1 MRLSSSAINTNLN
14 SQRYIASGP
23 GFFTPIFYIYCLY
36 GVNMRKLFIAALVIL
51 PLTACTT
58 YGNKSLKDESQQTVK
73 NKIVKGKTTQQDV
86 INAFGEPQTRAT
98 NDGQEMWSYSS
109 MSGESQISN
118 YIPGLALLKNSNT
131 AHMNSL
137 EIWFKGNV
145 VDRYNFSQTASKVS
159 KGLLD

>member
-1 MRLSSSAINTNLN
+1 MK
-14 SQRYIASGP
+14 
-23 GFFTPIFYIYCLY
+23 
-36 GVNMRKLFIAALVIL
+36 KLFIAALVIL

-73 NKIVKGKTTQQDV
+73 TKIVKGKTTQQDV

-131 AHMNSL
+131 ARMYSL
-137 EIWFKGNV
+137 DIWFKGNV

-159 KGLLD
+159 RGLLD

>member
-1 MRLSSSAINTNLN
+1 MK
-14 SQRYIASGP
+14 
-23 GFFTPIFYIYCLY
+23 
-36 GVNMRKLFIAALVIL
+36 KLFIAALVIL

-73 NKIVKGKTTQQDV
+73 AKIVKGKTTQQDV

-118 YIPGLALLKNSNT
+118 YIPGLALLKNSST

-137 EIWFKGNV
+137 DIWFKGNV

-159 KGLLD
+159 RGLLE

>member
-1 MRLSSSAINTNLN
+1 MK
-14 SQRYIASGP
+14 
-23 GFFTPIFYIYCLY
+23 
-36 GVNMRKLFIAALVIL
+36 KLFIAALVSL

-73 NKIVKGKTTQQDV
+73 AKIVKGKTTQQDV

-118 YIPGLALLKNSNT
+118 YIPGLALLKNSNM

-145 VDRYNFSQTASKVS
+145 VERYNFSQTASKVS
-159 KGLLD
+159 RGLLE

>member
-1 MRLSSSAINTNLN
+1 MKK
-14 SQRYIASGP
+14 
-23 GFFTPIFYIYCLY
+23 
-36 GVNMRKLFIAALVIL
+36 MFIAALVIL

-73 NKIVKGKTTQQDV
+73 SKIVKGKTTQQDV

-118 YIPGLALLKNSNT
+118 YIPGLALLKNSST

-137 EIWFKGNV
+137 EIWFKGDV
-145 VDRYNFSQTASKVS
+145 VDRYSFSQTASKVS

>member
-1 MRLSSSAINTNLN
+1 MKKML
-14 SQRYIASGP
+14 IA
-23 GFFTPIFYIYCLY
+23 
-36 GVNMRKLFIAALVIL
+36 VLVIL
-51 PLTACTT
+51 PLASCTVH
-58 YGNKSLKDESQQTVK
+58 GNKSLTDENHQTVK
-73 NKIVKGKTTQQDV
+73 LKIVKGKTTQQDV

-118 YIPGLALLKNSNT
+118 YIPGLALLKNSST

-137 EIWFKGNV
+137 EIWFKGDI

-159 KGLLD
+159 RGLLD

>member
-1 MRLSSSAINTNLN
+1 MK
-14 SQRYIASGP
+14 
-23 GFFTPIFYIYCLY
+23 
-36 GVNMRKLFIAALVIL
+36 KLFIAALVIL
-51 PLTACTT
+51 HLNACTT

-73 NKIVKGKTTQQDV
+73 AKIVKGKTTQQDV

-137 EIWFKGNV
+137 DIWFKGSI
-145 VDRYNFSQTASKVS
+145 VDRYSFSQTASKVS
-159 KGLLD
+159 RGLLD

>member
-1 MRLSSSAINTNLN
+1 MK
-14 SQRYIASGP
+14 
-23 GFFTPIFYIYCLY
+23 
-36 GVNMRKLFIAALVIL
+36 KLLIAALVIL
-51 PLTACTT
+51 PLSACTT
-58 YGNKSLKDESQQTVK
+58 YGDKSLKNETQQTVK
-73 NKIVKGKTTQQDV
+73 TKIVKGKTTQQE
-86 INAFGEPQTRAT
+86 ILAAFGEPQTRAT

-118 YIPGLALLKNSNT
+118 YVPGLALLKNSNT

-159 KGLLD
+159 RGLLD

>member
-1 MRLSSSAINTNLN
+1 MK
-14 SQRYIASGP
+14 
-23 GFFTPIFYIYCLY
+23 
-36 GVNMRKLFIAALVIL
+36 KLFIAALVIL

-58 YGNKSLKDESQQTVK
+58 YGNKSLKGESQQTVK
-73 NKIVKGKTTQQDV
+73 TKIVKGKTTQQDV

-109 MSGESQISN
+109 MSGKSQISN

-131 AHMNSL
+131 THMNSL

-159 KGLLD
+159 RGLLD

>member
-1 MRLSSSAINTNLN
+1 MK
-14 SQRYIASGP
+14 
-23 GFFTPIFYIYCLY
+23 
-36 GVNMRKLFIAALVIL
+36 KLFIAALVIL

-73 NKIVKGKTTQQDV
+73 VKIVKGKTTQQDV
-86 INAFGEPQTRAT
+86 INVFGEPQTRAT

-109 MSGESQISN
+109 MSGEAQISN
-118 YIPGLALLKNSNT
+118 YIPGLALLKNSST

-159 KGLLD
+159 RGLLD

>member
-1 MRLSSSAINTNLN
+1 MK
-14 SQRYIASGP
+14 
-23 GFFTPIFYIYCLY
+23 
-36 GVNMRKLFIAALVIL
+36 KLFIAALVIL

-73 NKIVKGKTTQQDV
+73 AKIVKGKTTQQEV
-86 INAFGEPQTRAT
+86 LATFGEPQTRAS
-98 NDGQEMWSYSS
+98 NDGQEMWFYSS
-109 MSGESQISN
+109 MSGENQISN

-131 AHMNSL
+131 AYMNSL

>member
-1 MRLSSSAINTNLN
+1 MK
-14 SQRYIASGP
+14 
-23 GFFTPIFYIYCLY
+23 
-36 GVNMRKLFIAALVIL
+36 KLFIAALVIL

-73 NKIVKGKTTQQDV
+73 AKIVKGKTTQQDV
-86 INAFGEPQTRAT
+86 INTFGEPQTRAT

-109 MSGESQISN
+109 MSGESQFSN
-118 YIPGLALLKNSNT
+118 YIPDLALLKNSNT

-159 KGLLD
+159 RGLFD

>member
-1 MRLSSSAINTNLN
+1 MK
-14 SQRYIASGP
+14 
-23 GFFTPIFYIYCLY
+23 
-36 GVNMRKLFIAALVIL
+36 KLFIAALVIL

-73 NKIVKGKTTQQDV
+73 TKVVKGKTTQQDV

-118 YIPGLALLKNSNT
+118 YIPGLALLKNSST
-131 AHMNSL
+131 AHINSL

>member
-1 MRLSSSAINTNLN
+1 MTNTIFNLPHTAFLLLCF
-14 SQRYIASGP
+14 I
-23 GFFTPIFYIYCLY
+23 
-36 GVNMRKLFIAALVIL
+36 GVNMKKLLIAALVIL
-51 PLTACTT
+51 PLSACTT
-58 YGNKSLKDESQQTVK
+58 YGNKSLKNETQQTVK
-73 NKIVKGKTTQQDV
+73 TKIVKGKTTQQE
-86 INAFGEPQTRAT
+86 ILAAFGEPQTRAS
-98 NDGQEMWSYSS
+98 NDGQEIWSYSS

-159 KGLLD
+159 RGLLD